1 MKSLIELIDKL
12 EGSNFNKEEIS
23 KLKIK
28 YLEICSRIC
37 HSQKYSAEDAEY
49 LIDHMTRVGNNLF
62 DPYRPSLL
70 LSFYEL
76 MDEITK

>member
-1 MKSLIELIDKL
+1 MKSLIDKF
-12 EGSNFNKEEIS
+12 EGSDFNKEEIS

-28 YLEICSRIC
+28 YLEICARIR
-37 HSQKYSAEDAEY
+37 HSQKYSTEDAEY
-49 LIDHMTRVGNNLF
+49 LIDYMTRVGNNLF